1 MPRIELPPLPI
12 ESTPLLRS
20 REVSDPT
27 DPVVASIYKQL
38 DPSTPYEGL
47 MSGSNGRLDTKNL
60 DPNFR
65 LGSEHIQHEQ
75 ATLSRG
81 DSMLDTS
88 TIYGTGIANNT
99 ITSENETFSE
109 ERFVN
114 VPGCTLRWYQP
125 YATSVSI
132 LQWSFFFSYNNWR
145 GVYRDGSGREY
156 YEGVNSTMKFR
167 CVVNG
172 SAVNASERVLG
183 QNMFHPVSPA
193 ASEKSSAIGP
203 GISLYPK
210 DLDGGDGESTP
221 DRGGNP
227 RYVQTEA
234 HSAHYV
240 DMHHVTPLDKG
251 FNEISIQCATL
262 LPQGAAVYLQ
272 NVGAFRRSKFKMA
285 GYFNLVGKLSFG
297 IRNTRVLNF
306 L

>member
-1 MPRIELPPLPI
+1 MPKIVLPPIPT
-12 ESTPLLRS
+12 EGQPLLRS
-20 REVSDPT
+20 TEISDVN
-27 DPVVASIYKQL
+27 DPVVASIYSSELGSDK
-38 DPSTPYEGL
+38 GL
-47 MSGSNGRLDTKNL
+47 MSNSNGLLTTQNL
-60 DPNFR
+60 SKDFLLR
-65 LGSEHIQHEQ
+65 AEHIQHEQ
-75 ATLSRG
+75 AMLSRT

-99 ITSENETFSE
+99 LNSENDTFSE

-172 SAVNASERVLG
+172 DVVPASERVLG

-193 ASEKSSAIGP
+193 ARDKSSAVGP
-203 GISLYPK
+203 GISLYPA
-210 DLDGGDGESTP
+210 DTDGGDGKSTP

-234 HSAHYV
+234 HSAHHV
-240 DMHHVTPLDKG
+240 DMHHVAALTKG
-251 FNEISIQCATL
+251 FNEISIQCAAL
-262 LPQGAAVYLQ
+262 LPQGEAVYLQ
-272 NVGAFRRSKFKMA
+272 NVGAFRRGKFKMA